1 MVKLKGEFVLF
12 CAIVASELV
21 GSAGAS
27 TLSVAQILGVS
38 ERNNRRDDVTSGILF
53 HDGWCL
59 HAMEGSRSDL
69 DRLLRRLRED
79 PRIRTLRIV
88 VDQPIAR
95 RRFCRPISLCENP
108 AALLKTIG
116 SPDLGRITAFEAE
129 RIVEFKKA
137 A

>member
-1 MVKLKGEFVLF
+1 MLYRV
-12 CAIVASELV
+12 IVASEMV

-27 TLSVAQILGVS
+27 TLSLAQILGVS
-38 ERNNRRDDVTSGILF
+38 ERNNRRDDITSGILF

-59 HAMEGSRSDL
+59 HAMEGRRTDL

-79 PRIRTLRIV
+79 ARIRSLRVV
-88 VDQPIAR
+88 VDQPIGR
-95 RRFCRPISLCENP
+95 RRFCQPISLCENP
-108 AALLKTIG
+108 EALLKMIG
-116 SPDLGRITAFEAE
+116 SPELGRITAFDAE

>member
-1 MVKLKGEFVLF
+1 VLF
-12 CAIVASELV
+12 CTIVASEMT

-59 HAMEGSRSDL
+59 HAMEGHRNDL

-79 PRIRTLRIV
+79 PRIKTLRVV

-95 RRFCRPISLCENP
+95 RRFCQPISLCHDPE
-108 AALLKTIG
+108 ALLKSIG
-116 SPDLGRITAFEAE
+116 SPELGRITAFEAE
-129 RIVEFKKA
+129 RILEVKKA